1 MERDR
6 SAKIIA
12 IVALCVAVAGLS
24 IGFAAFSN
32 DLTIKSNASV
42 TPNPND
48 FDVNFSSQDGSEVA
62 GTVTGVGTNSATAEN
77 ATIDNSNSPT
87 ITGLKANFTEPGQK
101 VTYSFYTHNAGK
113 YIAYLNTVTYKNV
126 AGKEATKVC
135 TPGTNTDATMV
146 QAACNGISVTVDV
159 GSEPYTG
166 SKDSI
171 SNHSLDIDRYEPVVV
186 TIEYKSDAA
195 RADGDFEVA
204 FGDITLTYDSVDK

>member
-101 VTYSFYTHNAGK
+101 VTYSFYE
-113 YIAYLNTVTYKNV
+113 LL
-126 AGKEATKVC
+126 
-135 TPGTNTDATMV
+135 DA
-146 QAACNGISVTVDV
+146 
-159 GSEPYTG
+159 
-166 SKDSI
+166 KDSI
-171 SNHSLDIDRYEPVVV
+171 HNAIFYYEV
-186 TIEYKSDAA
+186 TPHQKCYFYINNDNNFIVYTLKNSD
-195 RADGDFEVA
+195 
-204 FGDITLTYDSVDK
+204 KNK